1 MYMTSASAM
10 AETTDDSL
18 MRKIT
23 FATMPGVD
31 MLTACGTITRVS
43 VCQVLKPSMYAFSR
57 WICGTDCSPARIDSA
72 M

>member
-1 MYMTSASAM
+1 
-10 AETTDDSL
+10 
-18 MRKIT
+18 
-23 FATMPGVD
+23 MPGVD